1 MRSGERRSF
10 SELSSVRTKSDACT
24 DETKPLF
31 GFEETTGLEDT
42 ATPYS
47 KQGDA
52 ALYSP
57 GSLLRRQTLQT
68 HPEVRRSILQFWD
81 TFVGTGKCSPKEVSR
96 REFVDVAVKFCKAL
110 VPPREFQLEHARE
123 TAARDWK
130 AEHGEDCL
138 AIQAEAFAKSHFEL
152 VDVWCPEIGAAEY
165 SQFLDTLFERVTA
178 DGERGRRSWKPTEDI
193 VGDSV
198 LAPPSPSS
206 PDSAAI
212 IELYKSPRRSP
223 ARSPTAAAAIS
234 PHTAAPVTPPLDP
247 PSVVPSVPTPPSV
260 GNPVLAL
267 QAESLMRRLA
277 ADLAGLMSTAD
288 TKLKGFSRAPPTGL
302 PGHSAPPP
310 PVCQPFA
317 PASCSSV
324 PEGSA
329 ESPPP
334 LLPPRGGGGGAGG
347 HMMFGK
353 PRAVAASA
361 ISRGRPLRE
370 RERPAGGPTFN
381 LNDRGSRGKGG
392 VHPFGVAV
400 GQGNFLEQIGDL
412 GLVHDFHFLHVQNG
426 VVQLLLLASGLG
438 LQHPVLRAQGCYGRL
453 EVLCL
458 CFEGGGPFA

>member
-1 MRSGERRSF
+1 M
-10 SELSSVRTKSDACT
+10 
-24 DETKPLF
+24 
-31 GFEETTGLEDT
+31 
-42 ATPYS
+42 
-47 KQGDA
+47 
-52 ALYSP
+52 
-57 GSLLRRQTLQT
+57 
-68 HPEVRRSILQFWD
+68 
-81 TFVGTGKCSPKEVSR
+81 
-96 REFVDVAVKFCKAL
+96 
-110 VPPREFQLEHARE
+110 
-123 TAARDWK
+123 
-130 AEHGEDCL
+130 
-138 AIQAEAFAKSHFEL
+138 
-152 VDVWCPEIGAAEY
+152 
-165 SQFLDTLFERVTA
+165 
-178 DGERGRRSWKPTEDI
+178 
-193 VGDSV
+193 

-260 GNPVLAL
+260 GNPVLAR

-334 LLPPRGGGGGAGG
+334 PPG
-347 HMMFGK
+347 MMFGK